1 MGCSDSLLRAWMG
14 CDIRQGFHATNF
26 HVDSDSGTGADG
38 SYVVYDV
45 EIVLPSGLDAG
56 QATAAAQAVP
66 TVERL
71 QKRWS
76 QVEALHTELVEEL
89 PHLPWREIAFPRK
102 WVKTLDE
109 GDIEKR
115 LRDMNSYFRALLHL
129 LTKSRTNLRPTL
141 AFGRFLAEPAC
152 HRASNEG
159 RHTAQQLAEIR
170 AQSESDASD
179 AAELKEAARL
189 AADRI
194 VKADIRKAQ
203 EAGLDYE
210 AFRNTYR
217 PVGGDAVRFAAS
229 PEMRLLDASLLPLT
243 VPALCSAMV

>member
-1 MGCSDSLLRAWMG
+1 MRTPPPSPQREQDVVEHSGRRQWHLDLAVLNSLPSAFLDQLSGNLDWSDSLLRAHMG
-14 CDIRQGFHATNF
+14 CATFYGFHATNF

-45 EIVLPSGLDAG
+45 EIVLSSGLDAG
-56 QATAAAQAVP
+56 QATAASQAAP

-141 AFGRFLAEPAC
+141 AFGRFLAEPAS

-170 AQSESDASD
+170 AQSESDAPD
-179 AAELKEAARL
+179 AAELKEAPGSQRTGCEG
-189 AADRI
+189 R
-194 VKADIRKAQ
+194 
-203 EAGLDYE
+203 Y
-210 AFRNTYR
+210 
-217 PVGGDAVRFAAS
+217 
-229 PEMRLLDASLLPLT
+229 
-243 VPALCSAMV
+243 